1 MKTTSWNT
9 ILIGISAFLVL
20 ALAGMPI
27 QNAQAM
33 DSIVLNNLQIVH
45 NDIAILKENT
55 QNFDIKKIGSQTF
68 NFRQVGDAL
77 LEIQNTTNL
86 ESNDNEMISKVLD
99 YLIKDYKE
107 TFNEYRIQL
116 EQYEKHNSIDLKQ
129 TQIKNELIQN
139 YIDFSTDNDS
149 YNEIVNQ
156 DKFIRSEITRLQNEE
171 KFQSY
176 INKVAKKI
184 VDANNGNRVQK
195 IYHEVA
201 LAKIAEEENWDI
213 IIPAMDRIINQFS
226 NPEIKQYLEMYKEKI
241 LYTIG
246 KLEKSQQ
253 KQPQIL
259 ALTNN
264 DVNPSIF
271 GIIFNEDNEI
281 QTSSI
286 ILAQLK
292 SEIKS
297 IISDSQKIIDDEN
310 TKIETIL
317 ELQRAAFRDEERKN
331 TMLSESVPQSAP
343 EPIQQ
348 STSEP
353 ESAPEFAPESQP
365 EVESAPEP
373 IQQSTSEPESAPE
386 FAPEPEPVKEN
397 VGNSSD
403 KANDKAN
410 ENANEKAKEN
420 SSTHNDGN
428 DKGKN
433 KK

>member
-1 MKTTSWNT
+1 
-9 ILIGISAFLVL
+9 
-20 ALAGMPI
+20 
-27 QNAQAM
+27 
-33 DSIVLNNLQIVH
+33 
-45 NDIAILKENT
+45 
-55 QNFDIKKIGSQTF
+55 
-68 NFRQVGDAL
+68 
-77 LEIQNTTNL
+77 
-86 ESNDNEMISKVLD
+86 
-99 YLIKDYKE
+99 
-107 TFNEYRIQL
+107 
-116 EQYEKHNSIDLKQ
+116 
-129 TQIKNELIQN
+129 
-139 YIDFSTDNDS
+139 
-149 YNEIVNQ
+149 
-156 DKFIRSEITRLQNEE
+156 
-171 KFQSY
+171 
-176 INKVAKKI
+176 
-184 VDANNGNRVQK
+184 
-195 IYHEVA
+195 
-201 LAKIAEEENWDI
+201 
-213 IIPAMDRIINQFS
+213 
-226 NPEIKQYLEMYKEKI
+226 MYKEKI

-343 EPIQQ
+343 EFAPESQP
-348 STSEP
+348 EV

-365 EVESAPEP
+365 EV
-373 IQQSTSEPESAPE
+373 ESAPE